1 METDTIQDAVNTAF
15 RVALLFGCDTTT
27 AEAAVLDGI
36 GACEDVSHRSLL
48 IFEAIRSTLRRRASS
63 ADAPAAAKLLPAELR
78 RLFRLQPLL
87 RDCFVLRILLGLSP
101 ECCTGLL
108 NISVTDFE
116 DALYAA
122 LKQLPLLFSPNVDF
136 CDNQR
141 HPRRAVG
148 RGESG

>member
-1 METDTIQDAVNTAF
+1 METDTIQGAVNTAF

-48 IFEAIRSTLRRRASS
+48 IDAVGSSLRRRVSS
-63 ADAPAAAKLLPAELR
+63 ADAPGALQLLPAELR

-101 ECCTGLL
+101 EVCKGLL
-108 NISVTDFE
+108 NISVTEFE
-116 DALYAA
+116 EAFYAA
-122 LKQLPLLFSPNVDF
+122 LKQLPLLFSPNVDS
-136 CDNQR
+136 CDTQR
-141 HPRRAVG
+141 RPMKAVG
-148 RGESG
+148 RSQRG